1 MKDDLISRQA
11 AIDTLNFGAELLRRV
26 LDDADVVGTERAKC
40 KWGFGLI
47 KSYISDIKDLSP
59 AQPDIT
65 DAQAIEH
72 LQATGWMQNHDH
84 EMYMMGIREG
94 LADDSDSYDS
104 LIQPEQK
111 TGEWIKED
119 RGGVEYTAVCSEC
132 GYATFW
138 SDVEDFRYCPNCGKK
153 MGENNETD

>member
-11 AIDTLNFGAELLRRV
+11 AIDTLNVGAELLRRV

-47 KSYISDIKDLSP
+47 KSYISDMKDLPP

-72 LQATGWMQNHDH
+72 LQSTGWMQNHDH
-84 EMYMMGIREG
+84 EMYMMGIRDG

-104 LIQPEQK
+104 LIQPEQTMGK
-111 TGEWIKED
+111 WEAQK
-119 RGGVEYTAVCSEC
+119 GVGYRCSEC
-132 GYATFW
+132 GRYALGNYILIAVRTP
-138 SDVEDFRYCPNCGKK
+138 YCPFCGKK
-153 MGENNETD
+153 MEEWDEVN